1 MRFIV
6 AALLAGMTLAPL
18 ASAQKLELNF
28 DALAAKAS
36 EKAEVDLDG
45 SILKL
50 ALSQVPLKKDKD
62 GKSPV
67 ADLLNGLQEIHVRNY
82 EFDKAGAYT
91 DKDLEPLRKQVSEG
105 SGWSR
110 IVHVTEEAE
119 STEVFMQT
127 QGGKIG
133 SCLILAAEA
142 RELSVVYLVGTMT
155 VAQMKGLADPSAVDS
170 LAALAQAT
178 SK

>member
-6 AALLAGMTLAPL
+6 AAVLTGMTLAPL
-18 ASAQKLELNF
+18 ASAQKLELKF
-28 DALAAKAS
+28 DALAARAS

-50 ALSQVPLKKDKD
+50 LPQLLSKDDRD

-67 ADLLNGLQEIHVRNY
+67 IEVLGGLREIHVRNY
-82 EFDKAGAYT
+82 EFDKTGAYT
-91 DKDLEPLRKQVSEG
+91 DADLEPLRKQVSEG

-110 IVHVTEEAE
+110 IVHVKEDGE

-133 SCLILAAEA
+133 SCLILSAES

-170 LAALAQAT
+170 LAALAQLR